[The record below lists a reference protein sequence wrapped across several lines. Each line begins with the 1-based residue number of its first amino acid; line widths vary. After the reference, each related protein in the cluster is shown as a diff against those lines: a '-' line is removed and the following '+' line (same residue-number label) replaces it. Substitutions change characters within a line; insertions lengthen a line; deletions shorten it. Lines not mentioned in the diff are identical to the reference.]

1 MKIES
6 FLLLNISFSLFIG
19 LVFETSSVGNARSSL
34 CIERERQA
42 LLKFKQG
49 LIDNSGILSS
59 WGIEDEKKECCSWE
73 GVKCSN
79 ITGHVVVLDIQPPFM
94 FFNGY
99 SDFSSGSNLRG
110 SITPSL
116 LELQHLKH
124 LDLSYN
130 DFGGSRIPD
139 FIGSFP
145 RLEYLNLEHAN
156 FSGEIPHT
164 FGNLTHLQ
172 ILELSWNQISG
183 PLPNLKTF
191 SALRELHLNNN
202 QFKGILPQSVGQLS
216 KLEILSVNSNFLEGS
231 ITESHLSN
239 LSNLKEL
246 DLSYNSFSFQLG
258 PNWIP
263 PFELDIISLSRC
275 EMGHHFPQWLRTQKN
290 YSYLDI
296 SFVGISG
303 VAPNWFWDLSP
314 EISYFNISNNKISG
328 EIPDLYSKFV
338 ASKESNFP
346 VMDFSSN
353 NLSGLVPSFP
363 SYLDTLNLSKN
374 KFVGSISFLCK
385 IANPFFHILDLS
397 NNLLSGELPDC
408 LMEFEELAILNL
420 ANNNLHGKIPSSVGA
435 LHNIQSLQL
444 QNNNFTGHLPT
455 SLMNCSMLT
464 ILDVGGNKLSGEIPS
479 WIGSE
484 LTSLVVLSLRVNK
497 FNGKIPPNLCRLN
510 QVHIL
515 DLSRNILSGEIPQC
529 LNNFTSFLHEDSLN
543 PSIIINVGGING
555 QGYYTSAE
563 DYMGDALVQWK
574 SSESVYNK
582 TLGLL
587 KIIDFSSNELVGRVP
602 KGIAQL
608 GGLLSLNLS
617 RNNLTESLDLSKNQL
632 TGRIPT
638 SLAQLNFLSV
648 LDLSSNNLSGKIPSS
663 TQLQSFDPSSYAGNN
678 ELCGPP
684 LAKCPGDRD
693 TQSRSGDHRRINN
706 LDEDDNIFSFG
717 FYIEDAL
724 ELANDMTDIGG
735 LIVHRSVSDF
745 QFLLKKLQ
753 KVPWSLNIITGTGV
767 KDLFLGQVQEGIL
780 VELCALGWRGKLF
793 SNLSKDQAIAIAQLQ
808 SKNDKVAS
816 AKPKEVTEPGREEAR
831 VVESNGSGA
840 GSSAEV
846 LKMLETLEKRVDSTE
861 KRVETYNPR
870 VDQIPGAPPILKGP
884 DSKRYIQ
891 RPFPPSAAPKL
902 IPKRFKML
910 DIPNFDGFGI
920 HLRPAVACALTSFD
934 LLTNRST
941 TCLNVILTIAV
952 TGSPRA
958 DFNKPLN
965 DSELFVVS
973 IPHRLPSSWCNVH
986 LSLSITFNQW
996 KASSFARL
1004 IMSIS
1009 LKLNFFPDAL
1019 LQPPTSNCKVLGSD
1033 MPFGNDQDRGSHRNA
1048 TESGSTLAVE
1058 IGFAAEPESTLA
1070 VQMVV
1075 VNSVPPRVPD
1085 CSSCLATILLDVED

>member
-19 LVFETSSVGNARSSL
+19 LVFGTSSVGNARSSL
-34 CIERERQA
+34 CMERERQA

-79 ITGHVVVLDIQPPFM
+79 ITGHVVVLIIQPPLWYG
-94 FFNGY
+94 NGY
-99 SDFSSGSNLRG
+99 PDFSSDSNLRG

-145 RLEYLNLEHAN
+145 RLEYLNLKHAN

-164 FGNLTHLQ
+164 LGNLTHLQ

-191 SALRELHLNNN
+191 SALRELRLNNN

-216 KLEILSVNSNFLEGS
+216 KLESLSVNSNFLEGS

-246 DLSYNSFSFQLG
+246 ELSYNSFSFQLG

-275 EMGHHFPQWLRTQKN
+275 EMGHHFPQWLRTQKT
-290 YSYLDI
+290 YSHLDI

-346 VMDFSSN
+346 TMDFSSN

-363 SYLDTLNLSKN
+363 SNLDTLNLSKN

-385 IANPFFHILDLS
+385 IANPFFHIVDFS

-408 LMEFEELAILNL
+408 LMEFEELATLNL

-444 QNNNFTGHLPT
+444 RNNNFTGHLPT
-455 SLMNCSMLT
+455 SLMNCSMLK

-484 LTSLVVLSLRVNK
+484 LTFLVVLSLRVNK

-529 LNNFTSFLHEDSLN
+529 LNNFTSLLHEDSLN
-543 PSIIINVGGING
+543 PSIIINAGGVNG
-555 QGYYTSAE
+555 QGYYYSAE

-574 SSESVYNK
+574 SSEFVYNK

-587 KIIDFSSNELVGRVP
+587 KIIDFSSNDLVGRVP
-602 KGIAQL
+602 EEIAQL

-617 RNNLTESLDLSKNQL
+617 RNNLTGNIIEGIGKMENLESLDLSENQL

-638 SLAQLNFLSV
+638 SLAQLTFLSV
-648 LDLSSNNLSGKIPSS
+648 LNLSSNNLSGKIPSS

-678 ELCGPP
+678 ELCGLP
-684 LAKCPGDRD
+684 LAECPGDTD
-693 TQSRSGDHRRINN
+693 TQSPSGDHSRINN
-706 LDEDDNIFSFG
+706 LDEHDEIFSIG
-717 FYIEDAL
+717 FY
-724 ELANDMTDIGG
+724 
-735 LIVHRSVSDF
+735 VS
-745 QFLLKKLQ
+745 
-753 KVPWSLNIITGTGV
+753 
-767 KDLFLGQVQEGIL
+767 
-780 VELCALGWRGKLF
+780 
-793 SNLSKDQAIAIAQLQ
+793 
-808 SKNDKVAS
+808 VAS
-816 AKPKEVTEPGREEAR
+816 GFILGFWGVIFTLILKQSCRDAYFQLLTNVANWIFVSTLLSLRK
-831 VVESNGSGA
+831 
-840 GSSAEV
+840 
-846 LKMLETLEKRVDSTE
+846 LKMLWS
-861 KRVETYNPR
+861 
-870 VDQIPGAPPILKGP
+870 
-884 DSKRYIQ
+884 
-891 RPFPPSAAPKL
+891 
-902 IPKRFKML
+902 
-910 DIPNFDGFGI
+910 
-920 HLRPAVACALTSFD
+920 
-934 LLTNRST
+934 
-941 TCLNVILTIAV
+941 
-952 TGSPRA
+952 
-958 DFNKPLN
+958 
-965 DSELFVVS
+965 
-973 IPHRLPSSWCNVH
+973 
-986 LSLSITFNQW
+986 
-996 KASSFARL
+996 
-1004 IMSIS
+1004 
-1009 LKLNFFPDAL
+1009 
-1019 LQPPTSNCKVLGSD
+1019 
-1033 MPFGNDQDRGSHRNA
+1033 
-1048 TESGSTLAVE
+1048 
-1058 IGFAAEPESTLA
+1058 
-1070 VQMVV
+1070 
-1075 VNSVPPRVPD
+1075 
-1085 CSSCLATILLDVED
+1085 